1 MFVTCHMTP
10 KPVTVRPDV
19 CIPEARKILLEHGFR
34 HLPVVDDK
42 GRLQGMVTDR
52 DLRLAYPSS
61 VLDEDERQLVL
72 DRVRRTPVQAIMSRE
87 FVTLSTVSTLDDAL
101 LLFQN
106 HKVGALPVLD
116 RKGLLVGI
124 LSLNDLVSAYSSLFG
139 LKERGS
145 CLVAATD
152 SGEPGALG
160 RLILALEEH
169 DIHVT
174 RVIRS
179 DHRDN
184 EPDMLYFRI
193 STCNIPAVHRLIEQA
208 GFTVQLPGE
217 KRMGS

>member
-1 MFVTCHMTP
+1 MFVTYHMTP
-10 KPVTVRPDV
+10 DPMTVGPDV
-19 CIPEARKILLEHGFR
+19 CIPEAREILLKHGFR
-34 HLPVVDDK
+34 HLPVVDD
-42 GRLQGMVTDR
+42 GNRLQGMVTDR

-72 DRVRRTPVQAIMSRE
+72 DRVKRTPVHAIMTRE
-87 FVTLSTVSTLDDAL
+87 FVTLSTGSTLDDAL
-101 LLFQN
+101 LLFQS

-116 RKGLLVGI
+116 QEGRLIGI

-139 LKERGS
+139 LRERGS

-160 RLILALEEH
+160 RLILTLEEH

-179 DHRDN
+179 DHREN

-208 GFTVQLPGE
+208 GFTVHLPGE
-217 KRMGS
+217 RRMGS